1 MCMKLINRMKKNI
14 VILTNSDTENMYKYK
29 TCTNIKH
36 PVAYITRLIP
46 KEIIGLIVL

>member
-1 MCMKLINRMKKNI
+1 MYKYKTC
-14 VILTNSDTENMYKYK
+14 TNMYKYK

-46 KEIIGLIVL
+46 KEIIGLIVLWEILF

>member
-1 MCMKLINRMKKNI
+1 MKKNI

-36 PVAYITRLIP
+36 VQICTNI
-46 KEIIGLIVL
+46 KHVQI